1 MNLISVFSISLATFI
16 NFGLFSGAKQTSLIF
31 TGDVMLGRS
40 VMSKSL
46 KVKNPNYPFMNVSE
60 VLKNADIVF
69 SNLESPIIDNCPYSD
84 SGFKFCSDPKM
95 IEGLKYA
102 GVDVVSLANNH
113 ILNYGKEGLDKT
125 KKYLDING
133 VKWVGDGNLVVIEKN
148 KTKFGFLGFN
158 FLEHKPQNKDFDLIR
173 NSRRKVDILIIGVH
187 WGEEYAKKANL
198 YQRLLARQ
206 LSESGADY
214 IVGHHPHWIQ
224 DTEIIG
230 STKVYYSLGNFIFD
244 QMWSEETK
252 KGISVNFIF
261 KGKKLEKEN
270 LLKSYMDKFAQ
281 PKWVDQF

>member
-252 KGISVNFIF
+252 KGLSVNLIF
-261 KGKKLEKEN
+261 KGKKLEREN
-270 LLKSYMDKFAQ
+270 LLKSYMSNFAQ
-281 PKWVDQF
+281 PKWVN

>member
-1 MNLISVFSISLATFI
+1 
-16 NFGLFSGAKQTSLIF
+16 
-31 TGDVMLGRS
+31 MLGRS
-40 VMSKSL
+40 VMTKSL
-46 KVKNPNYPFMNVSE
+46 KIKNPNYPFMNVSE
-60 VLKNADIVF
+60 VLKDADIVF
-69 SNLESPIIDNCPYSD
+69 SNLESPIIDDCPYSD

-102 GVDVVSLANNH
+102 GVDVVNLANNH
-113 ILNYGKEGLDKT
+113 TLDYGKEGLDKT

-133 VKWVGDGNLVVIEKN
+133 VKWVGDGNLVVVEKN

-158 FLEHKPQNKDFDLIR
+158 FLNSKPQNKDFDLIR

-206 LSESGADY
+206 LSEAGADY

-230 STKVYYSLGNFIFD
+230 STKVYYSLGNFVFD

-252 KGISVNFIF
+252 KGISVNLIF

-270 LLKSYMDKFAQ
+270 LLKSYMGNFAQ
-281 PKWVDQF
+281 PKWVN

>member
-1 MNLISVFSISLATFI
+1 MVSLATFV
-16 NFGLFSGAKQTSLIF
+16 NFGLFSGVKQTSLIF

-40 VMSKSL
+40 VMTKSL
-46 KVKNPNYPFMNVSE
+46 KIKNPNYPFMNVSE
-60 VLKNADIVF
+60 VLKDADIVF
-69 SNLESPIIDNCPYSD
+69 SNLESPIIDDCPYSD

-102 GVDVVSLANNH
+102 GVDVVNLANNH
-113 ILNYGKEGLDKT
+113 TLDYGKEGLDKT

-133 VKWVGDGNLVVIEKN
+133 VKWVGDGNLVVVEKN

-158 FLEHKPQNKDFDLIR
+158 FLNSKPQNKDFDLIR

-206 LSESGADY
+206 LSEAGADY

-230 STKVYYSLGNFIFD
+230 STKVYYSLGNFVFD

-252 KGISVNFIF
+252 KGISVNLIF

-270 LLKSYMDKFAQ
+270 LLKSYMGNFAQ
-281 PKWVDQF
+281 PKWVN

>member
-1 MNLISVFSISLATFI
+1 MVSLATFV
-16 NFGLFSGAKQTSLIF
+16 NFGLFNGLKQTSLIF

-40 VMSKSL
+40 VMTKSL
-46 KVKNPNYPFMNVSE
+46 RLKNPNHPFINVAD
-60 VLKNADIVF
+60 VLRSADIVF
-69 SNLESPIIDNCPYSD
+69 SNLESPIVDNCPYVD
-84 SGFKFCSDPKM
+84 SGFKFCSNPKM
-95 IEGLKYA
+95 VEGLKYA

-113 ILNYGKEGLDKT
+113 TLNYGKEGFDQT
-125 KKYLDING
+125 KKYLDSIG
-133 VKWVGDGNLVVIEKN
+133 IKWVGDGNLVIIEKN

-158 FLEHKPQNKDFDLIR
+158 FLTLKPQEQDFDLVR
-173 NSRRKVDILIIGVH
+173 NSKKKVDILIVGVH

-206 LSESGADY
+206 LSEAGADY

-252 KGISVNFIF
+252 KGLSVNLIF
-261 KGKKLEKEN
+261 KGKKLEREN
-270 LLKSYMDKFAQ
+270 LLKSYMSNFAQ
-281 PKWVDQF
+281 PKWVN